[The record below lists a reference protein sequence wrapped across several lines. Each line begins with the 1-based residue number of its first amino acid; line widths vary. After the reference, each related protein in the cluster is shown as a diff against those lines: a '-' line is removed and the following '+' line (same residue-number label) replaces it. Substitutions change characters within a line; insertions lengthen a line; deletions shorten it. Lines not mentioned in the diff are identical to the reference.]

1 MVNRGR
7 RFDAETHYQGKR
19 EGLVRSSGHLRNRK
33 TLGDDHCG
41 LETGLGIRGEGKG
54 GQNRSNKAHEA
65 LNSL

>member
-1 MVNRGR
+1 MTSYVL
-7 RFDAETHYQGKR
+7 GK
-19 EGLVRSSGHLRNRK
+19 SPDDSHDKLRVK
-33 TLGDDHCG
+33 VDYEKIDHWG